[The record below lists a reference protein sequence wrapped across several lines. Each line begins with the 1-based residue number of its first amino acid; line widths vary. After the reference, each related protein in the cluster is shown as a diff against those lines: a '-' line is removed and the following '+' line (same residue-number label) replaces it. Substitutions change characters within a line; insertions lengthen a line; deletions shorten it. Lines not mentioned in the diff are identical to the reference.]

1 MAILRGGLKI
11 FGQDIRIGLPRDR
24 SLDNVN
30 ADERLGRKPGGNP
43 ETTINRFIAQVNQ
56 GEGLARPSR
65 YLVVIQPPA
74 TTKTIEKAVGPGGR
88 YKDFYSAAEGGI
100 NELESNELKRNVG
113 MMCQNITMPSRDI
126 ATAENRQYGPGRL
139 MPYAYKFSGSIEA
152 SFYGD
157 KFLRQRSF
165 FENWQKKIMDID
177 THHMDYY
184 DNYTGTMDIFQLGS
198 FDAEQDRD
206 RVTYAVR
213 LYEVYPQ
220 TIGSYDYSY
229 GATNTQVNIPIT
241 LNFRTWK
248 NLTIDQV
255 NGATVG
261 QPFGDVPTIKASKE
275 FGLFGGILNRLPPEI
290 RRAGRDVLQTAKRN
304 LPIGRVTGG
313 KVFPPF
319 L

>member
-1 MAILRGGLKI
+1 MAILRGGTKI
-11 FGQDIRIGLPRDR
+11 FGQDIRIGFPRDR

-30 ADERLGRKPGGNP
+30 KDPRLQRSPGGNP

-74 TTKTIEKAVGPGGR
+74 TLKTTKEYGGPNNQYSR
-88 YKDFYSAAEGGI
+88 DVSAAEGGL
-100 NELESNELKRNVG
+100 NELESNEMKRNVG
-113 MMCQNITMPSRDI
+113 MMCQQITMPSRDI

-139 MPYAYKFSGSIEA
+139 MPYAYKFSGSVEA

-157 KFLRQRSF
+157 KFLRQRAF
-165 FENWQKKIMDID
+165 FETWQKKVMDIT
-177 THHMDYY
+177 THHMNYY
-184 DNYTGTMDIFQLGS
+184 DDYVGTMDIFQLGS
-198 FDAEQDRD
+198 FNAENDRD

-229 GATNTQVNIPIT
+229 GATNTQVNVPIT

-255 NGATVG
+255 NGASVG
-261 QPFGDVPTIKASKE
+261 SSFGEVPTIKVGKD